1 MNSNQE
7 ELSSSPSS
15 PFFFNSLIYFQL
27 GILKLVVAVFSF
39 LQATWTLLFMFSYLS
54 DFSLANQLEQVQPFM
69 AKVFPDRKWPH
80 LALWKKCSEMVW

>member
-39 LQATWTLLFMFSYLS
+39 LQAT
-54 DFSLANQLEQVQPFM
+54 
-69 AKVFPDRKWPH
+69 
-80 LALWKKCSEMVW
+80 